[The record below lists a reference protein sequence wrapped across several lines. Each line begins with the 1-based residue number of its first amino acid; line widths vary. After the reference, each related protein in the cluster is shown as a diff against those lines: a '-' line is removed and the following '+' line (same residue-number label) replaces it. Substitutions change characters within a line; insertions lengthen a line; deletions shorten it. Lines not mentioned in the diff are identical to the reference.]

1 MKNLEYYMALPYRI
15 EIHPI
20 PEDQGGGYE
29 ACIPE
34 LGRYA
39 VVGDGETIEEAL
51 ANLETVKKD
60 RLSAYLE
67 EGLVIPEPDP
77 EEAAYSGRFLV
88 RIPKYLHRELALN
101 ARKNGVSLNQFI
113 TALLSGCLN
122 LPLRHSGPK
131 NLRSEGIMPLSGR
144 ENERAAV

>member
-20 PEDQGGGYE
+20 PEEEGGGYE
-29 ACIPE
+29 SCIPE

-51 ANLETVKKD
+51 ANLETTKKD

-67 EGLVIPEPDP
+67 EGLIIPEPD
-77 EEAAYSGRFLV
+77 EAAYSGKFV
-88 RIPKYLHRELALN
+88 IRIPKYLHRELVLN
-101 ARKNGVSLNQFI
+101 AKENGVSLNQFI
-113 TALLSGCLN
+113 TALLAGCLN
-122 LPLRHSGPK
+122 IPLHQSGPK
-131 NLRSEGIMPLSGR
+131 KLRSEGIRRLSSR
-144 ENERAAV
+144 ND